1 MRRKLFVAFVLFAAM
16 LMNSYGSEQ
25 VLLNSGDV
33 YSCTFVLMNAEKV
46 VVLLYTHRVEI
57 NATDV
62 KMVSFENSEDELEI
76 VLKDD
81 TIIKGQIVEQDAEFY
96 TIGTTAGLNTIE
108 KTKIKEIRNPK
119 YMYVKKADAIQ
130 FHIGLLPAYS
140 TVLGDFASAYNTFWS
155 GELYFEISFL
165 KNLWIGVSGDFL
177 MLSPQF
183 ASTNETLFLIP
194 ANVTLKY
201 ESPFVEPMDPK
212 NLLTRLYWH
221 FKFGLGASTIIFT
234 EKAEARTTAS
244 VGMCTVAEYGLKY
257 AIVEAFSIGIA
268 GKTSIVIQSSTHV
281 LTQSGGLFLEA
292 KL

>member
-1 MRRKLFVAFVLFAAM
+1 MRRKILVAFLLFVAV
-16 LMNSYGSEQ
+16 LMNSYGIEQ

-46 VVLLYTHRVEI
+46 VILLYANRVEI
-57 NATDV
+57 NTADV
-62 KMVSFENSEDELEI
+62 KRVSFADSEDEMEI

-119 YMYVKKADAIQ
+119 YMFVKKADAIQ
-130 FHIGLLPAYS
+130 FHVGLLPAYS
-140 TVLGDFASAYNTFWS
+140 RVLGGFGSTYNTFWS
-155 GELYFEISFL
+155 GELFFEMSLL

-183 ASTNETLFLIP
+183 DSTNESLFLIP
-194 ANVTLKY
+194 ANITLKY
-201 ESPFVEPMDPK
+201 ERPFVESLDLE

-221 FKFGLGASTIIFT
+221 VKFGLGACAIILT
-234 EKAEARTTAS
+234 EKAEAKTTVA

-257 AIVEAFSIGIA
+257 AITETFSIGIA

-281 LTQSGGLFLEA
+281 LAQSAGLLLEA
-292 KL
+292 KF

>member
-1 MRRKLFVAFVLFAAM
+1 MRRKLFVVFILLAAV
-16 LMNSYGSEQ
+16 LMNSYGIEQ

-46 VVLLYTHRVEI
+46 VVLLFTNRVEI
-57 NATDV
+57 NAADV

-119 YMYVKKADAIQ
+119 YMYVKKADTLS
-130 FHIGLLPAYS
+130 FHIGLLPAY
-140 TVLGDFASAYNTFWS
+140 TRVLGGFASSYNTFWS
-155 GELYFEISFL
+155 SELFFEISFL
-165 KNLWIGVSGDFL
+165 KNLWIGVSADFL

-183 ASTNETLFLIP
+183 ASTNESLFLIP
-194 ANVTLKY
+194 ANVSLKY
-201 ESPFVEPMDPK
+201 ESPFVEPANPK
-212 NLLTRLYWH
+212 NPLTRL
-221 FKFGLGASTIIFT
+221 GACTIIFT

-244 VGMCTVAEYGLKY
+244 VGICTVSEYGLKY
-257 AIVEAFSIGIA
+257 AITEAFSIGVA
-268 GKTSIVIQSSTHV
+268 GKTSIVLQSSTHV